1 MGPEESDPL
10 HSWHHLCYITLHIV
24 TLILRHKSSPFSSQ
38 PRPAARS
45 AHPGR
50 HPLAAARTLL
60 ERGGL
65 TAVTI
70 EAIAAKAGVSRPT
83 IYRYWPNAQAVAMAA
98 FLDASAE
105 PGAGKTS
112 RSPLAALRAQ
122 LHAVADAFAAP
133 AGRSVAAMVA
143 AAQSETELAKAFRNE
158 FIARNRD
165 AARLMLERCITER
178 LVVPPADID
187 LALDLVF
194 GPLFYRLLMGH
205 ARITRG
211 FVDQL
216 LDAVI
221 PARA

>member
-1 MGPEESDPL
+1 MPRQAPSPPVRGRPRDPRTRAT
-10 HSWHHLCYITLHIV
+10 I
-24 TLILRHKSSPFSSQ
+24 
-38 PRPAARS
+38 
-45 AHPGR
+45 
-50 HPLAAARTLL
+50 LAAARALL

-70 EAIAAKAGVSRPT
+70 EAIANKAGVSRPT
-83 IYRYWPNAQAVAMAA
+83 IYRYWPNAPAVAMAA
-98 FLDASAE
+98 FLDAS
-105 PGAGKTS
+105 GAPTAARAS

-133 AGRSVAAMVA
+133 AGRSIAAMVA

-165 AARLMLERCITER
+165 AARLLLERCIEDR
-178 LVVPPADID
+178 LVDRPTDIE
-187 LALDLVF
+187 LALDLIF

-205 ARITRG
+205 APITRG
-211 FVDQL
+211 FVDRL
-216 LDAVI
+216 IDAVI

>member
-1 MGPEESDPL
+1 M
-10 HSWHHLCYITLHIV
+10 
-24 TLILRHKSSPFSSQ
+24 SSQ
-38 PRPAARS
+38 APSPPSRGRPRDPRTRAAI
-45 AHPGR
+45 
-50 HPLAAARTLL
+50 LAAARALL

-83 IYRYWPNAQAVAMAA
+83 IYRYWPNAPAVAMAA
-98 FLDASAE
+98 FLEASSA
-105 PGAGKTS
+105 PAAKTS

-165 AARLMLERCITER
+165 AARLMLERCIAER

-205 ARITRG
+205 APITRG

>member
-1 MGPEESDPL
+1 MPRQAP
-10 HSWHHLCYITLHIV
+10 
-24 TLILRHKSSPFSSQ
+24 SSPRGR
-38 PRPAARS
+38 PRDPRTRAAI
-45 AHPGR
+45 
-50 HPLAAARTLL
+50 LAAARALL

-83 IYRYWPNAQAVAMAA
+83 IYRYWPNAPAVAMAA
-98 FLDASAE
+98 FLEAS
-105 PGAGKTS
+105 GAPAAGRAS
-112 RSPLAALRAQ
+112 RTPLAALRAQ

-165 AARLMLERCITER
+165 AARDLLERCIAER
-178 LVVPPADID
+178 LVGPPADIE

-205 ARITRG
+205 APITRG

-216 LDAVI
+216 LDAVV
-221 PARA
+221 PAL

>member
-1 MGPEESDPL
+1 MSQVPSPPSRGRPRDPR
-10 HSWHHLCYITLHIV
+10 T
-24 TLILRHKSSPFSSQ
+24 R
-38 PRPAARS
+38 AAI
-45 AHPGR
+45 
-50 HPLAAARTLL
+50 LAAARALL
-60 ERGGL
+60 DKGGL

-70 EAIAAKAGVSRPT
+70 EAIAGRAGVSRPT
-83 IYRYWPNAQAVAMAA
+83 IYRYWPNAPAVAMAA
-98 FLDASAE
+98 FLEAS
-105 PGAGKTS
+105 GAPAAAKTS

-122 LHAVADAFAAP
+122 LHALADAFAAP

-165 AARLMLERCITER
+165 AARELLERCVAER
-178 LVVPPADID
+178 LVAPPADID
-187 LALDLVF
+187 LVLDLVF

-205 ARITRG
+205 APITRG

-221 PARA
+221 PAL

>member
-1 MGPEESDPL
+1 MSGQAPSPSSRGRPRDPR
-10 HSWHHLCYITLHIV
+10 TRAA
-24 TLILRHKSSPFSSQ
+24 ILT
-38 PRPAARS
+38 AAR
-45 AHPGR
+45 G
-50 HPLAAARTLL
+50 LL
-60 ERGGL
+60 EKGGL

-83 IYRYWPNAQAVAMAA
+83 IYRYWPNAPAVAMAA
-98 FLDASAE
+98 FLEAASA
-105 PGAGKTS
+105 PVAKTS

-122 LHAVADAFAAP
+122 LHAVAYAFAAP

-165 AARLMLERCITER
+165 AARLMLERCIAER

-205 ARITRG
+205 APITRAL
-211 FVDQL
+211 VDQL
-216 LDAVI
+216 LAAVI
-221 PARA
+221 PERA

>member
-1 MGPEESDPL
+1 MSRQAPSPSTRGRPRDPRTRTT
-10 HSWHHLCYITLHIV
+10 I
-24 TLILRHKSSPFSSQ
+24 
-38 PRPAARS
+38 
-45 AHPGR
+45 
-50 HPLAAARTLL
+50 LAAARALL

-70 EAIAAKAGVSRPT
+70 EAIANKAGVSRPT
-83 IYRYWPNAQAVAMAA
+83 IYRYWPNAPAVAMAA
-98 FLDASAE
+98 FLDAS
-105 PGAGKTS
+105 GAPTTAKAS

-165 AARLMLERCITER
+165 AARLLLERCVEEKLVER
-178 LVVPPADID
+178 PPDID
-187 LALDLVF
+187 FALDLIF

-205 ARITRG
+205 APITRS

-216 LDAVI
+216 IDAII

>member
-1 MGPEESDPL
+1 MPRQAPSPSRGRPRDPR
-10 HSWHHLCYITLHIV
+10 T
-24 TLILRHKSSPFSSQ
+24 R
-38 PRPAARS
+38 AAI
-45 AHPGR
+45 
-50 HPLAAARTLL
+50 LAAARALL

-83 IYRYWPNAQAVAMAA
+83 IYRYWPNAPAVAMAA
-98 FLDASAE
+98 FLEAS
-105 PGAGKTS
+105 GAPAASKTS
-112 RSPLAALRAQ
+112 RSALAALRAQ

-133 AGRSVAAMVA
+133 AGRSIAAMVA

-165 AARLMLERCITER
+165 AARLLLDRCIAER
-178 LVVPPADID
+178 LVAPPDDID
-187 LALDLVF
+187 LALDLIF

-205 ARITRG
+205 APITRG

>member
-1 MGPEESDPL
+1 M
-10 HSWHHLCYITLHIV
+10 
-24 TLILRHKSSPFSSQ
+24 SSQ
-38 PRPAARS
+38 APSPPSRGRPRDPRTRAAI
-45 AHPGR
+45 
-50 HPLAAARTLL
+50 LAAARALL

-83 IYRYWPNAQAVAMAA
+83 IYRYWPNAPAVAMAA
-98 FLDASAE
+98 FLEAS
-105 PGAGKTS
+105 GAPAARTS

-133 AGRSVAAMVA
+133 AGRSIAAMVA

-165 AARLMLERCITER
+165 AARVMLERCIAER
-178 LVVPPADID
+178 LVVPPADIE

-205 ARITRG
+205 APITRG

-221 PARA
+221 PART

>member
-1 MGPEESDPL
+1 MPRQAPPVPVRGRPRDPR
-10 HSWHHLCYITLHIV
+10 TRAA
-24 TLILRHKSSPFSSQ
+24 ILR
-38 PRPAARS
+38 AAR
-45 AHPGR
+45 G
-50 HPLAAARTLL
+50 LL

-83 IYRYWPNAQAVAMAA
+83 VYRYWPNAPAVAMAA
-98 FLDASAE
+98 FLDVATA
-105 PGAGKTS
+105 PGSDEKR

-133 AGRSVAAMVA
+133 TGRSVAAMVA

-165 AARLMLERCITER
+165 ATRLLLEHAVEER
-178 LVVPPADID
+178 LIAKLPDIEV
-187 LALDLVF
+187 ALDLVF

-205 ARITRG
+205 APITHDC
-211 FVDQL
+211 VDKL

-221 PARA
+221 APRG